1 MQHIPNLKLFLLL
14 LLSFSCFAFHEARAA
29 HAITDQQWQQLTN
42 DKAFS
47 YKNEKEMTQERTM
60 NVSQNFFSKL
70 IGWLFFFFTSTA
82 GRTILW
88 VLVALFIGYLVY
100 KGFLADRQALFKR
113 EKKVAEEQGAEEVI
127 EEIDNHNWEIQ
138 FRNAVKEGNYKL
150 AIRSGYLLILQLLNE
165 HQLIQYRADKT
176 NYDYAYELRDTR
188 YKLPFKQLTRQYEFA
203 WYGDYSVA
211 EESFREYM
219 RVYEG
224 LKSDIG

>member
-1 MQHIPNLKLFLLL
+1 MPKIPNLLFSLLL
-14 LLSFSCFAFHEARAA
+14 VFFSCFTIQPVRAA
-29 HAITDQQWQQLTN
+29 HTITSQQWEQFAN
-42 DKAFS
+42 DKDFS
-47 YKNEKEMTQERTM
+47 YKNDKEMAQERTM
-60 NVSQNFFSKL
+60 NASQNFFSKL
-70 IGWLFFFFTSTA
+70 IAWVILFFTSTA
-82 GRTILW
+82 GRTVVWALI
-88 VLVALFIGYLVY
+88 VLFMLYLVY
-100 KGFLADRQALFKR
+100 KGFLNDKQALFKKK
-113 EKKVAEEQGAEEVI
+113 KKVQGEESTEGTVED
-127 EEIDNHNWEIQ
+127 IDNIDWEQ
-138 FRNAVKEGNYKL
+138 QLRNAISEGNHKL

-224 LKSDIG
+224 LKSEIR